1 MSTAQ
6 AIDAVGILPFPSLLR
21 QIESAV
27 EAVLA
32 KHLLSERKDTL
43 PNEVQREGYENDY
56 AAFLGWADAYDLP
69 PTPHVAASYLLE
81 MDDTGVDPLTLRRI
95 ADAIFYF
102 HDRDLHI
109 PIRAALKFCERR

>member
-6 AIDAVGILPFPSLLR
+6 TVEAVGILPFSCLLHR
-21 QIESAV
+21 IESAV

-32 KHLLSERKDTL
+32 KHLLAERKDTL

-56 AAFLGWADAYDLP
+56 AAFLEWADAYDLP

-81 MDDTGVDPLTLRRI
+81 LDHAGVDPQILRRI
-95 ADAIFYF
+95 AGAIFYF
-102 HDRDLHI
+102 HDRDMHV
-109 PIRAALKFCERR
+109 PIRAALKFCER